1 MFTTMYWTDK
11 ILFLKYM
18 STPPKYTTELAR
30 RAYLILEWA
39 VVVHLFFGLFL
50 MTNPLVFN
58 PDQSKITATGEGI
71 LPLTNF
77 FGRWAHAFFGF
88 KENRFNSNHAIIY
101 ITGICAFLC
110 LFAIE
115 RIFGIFSRLITRI
128 VLVFNNKGANID
140 QFSTN
145 LLKEISFED
154 L

>member
-1 MFTTMYWTDK
+1 MYWTDK
-11 ILFLKYM
+11 TLFLSYM

-30 RAYLILEWA
+30 RAYFILEWA
-39 VVVHLFFGLFL
+39 VVIHLFFGLFL

-58 PDQSKITATGEGI
+58 PDKSNITATGQGI

-88 KENRFNSNHAIIY
+88 KEDRFNSNHAIIY

-110 LFAIE
+110 LFALE
-115 RIFGIFSRLITRI
+115 RITGIISRIIIRLIKI
-128 VLVFNNKGANID
+128 VDNKGSSSD